1 MTAPSAATR
10 AVLRLAQGESS
21 ARSWELVASSVQST
35 ITVGSGVDCTWV
47 VQGEGVHSR
56 HFSLQ
61 WDGRRLLAA
70 DLSGEGGVTV
80 RGEPLTSAWRE
91 VQGASDIHFGNATI
105 CVSIEV
111 APVAVGHPLDATA
124 FGMPAHRP
132 SPSRSAGARTQ
143 FGVGS
148 PLNFN
153 ADADTARKETLMGVA
168 PIEAESPGHA
178 PSAPQGDAFRVIRP
192 LGPTEKGKQ
201 GSNRTNGMGGA
212 THFGYVVEHP
222 PSQPQSSSGPEA
234 RPSPGVLEVVE
245 PPDGTVQVVPAPAV
259 PVAPMPIV
267 RSGTLIGVAVPEIVH
282 ALRKKTSGAS
292 LGDDDQ
298 RTIQGHVAPAG
309 ESQRAG
315 HASTVHGCRHPC
327 SPCPRPFRQ
336 ARSRAAAPRFFRC
349 RVRRQP
355 SPTFLSQ
362 PSACSHS
369 LRAAG
374 SQTPPSASGVPGRNR
389 RTATPLASPAT
400 RDPWAS
406 LIRSPVCRN
415 PVVALTPPGLRPR
428 LGARGA
434 MRSIQGTLFRP
445 RHAWSGGASPGVIW
459 ASHCSLWW
467 PTSRG
472 STCLTTSEGYAC
484 VLADSR
490 CLSPRSRP

>member
-315 HASTVHGCRHPC
+315 HASTVHAMPA
-327 SPCPRPFRQ
+327 S
-336 ARSRAAAPRFFRC
+336 
-349 RVRRQP
+349 VQP
-355 SPTFLSQ
+355 MPTSVPPGAFAGRGATLLQVSGPPPAVAHVSQ
-362 PSACSHS
+362 PAV
-369 LRAAG
+369 
-374 SQTPPSASGVPGRNR
+374 GVF
-389 RTATPLASPAT
+389 AQ
-400 RDPWAS
+400 
-406 LIRSPVCRN
+406 
-415 PVVALTPPGLRPR
+415 PPGGGFSDSTQRIGSAWQESPHGDPSSFSSDSRP
-428 LGARGA
+428 
-434 MRSIQGTLFRP
+434 M
-445 RHAWSGGASPGVIW
+445 GVLD
-459 ASHCSLWW
+459 SKPSMQE
-467 PTSRG
+467 SRG
-472 STCLTTSEGYAC
+472 SADATWTSPEAGGTGRYAEHPRDSIPSTARVERGGFPWRYLGIALLTVVAYFAW
-484 VLADSR
+484 LYLLDH
-490 CLSPRSRP
+490 L